1 MNLKRLTAIILSFVL
16 AISLAGTTTAA
27 SKAQPLKLVLDGVAV
42 ELNSS
47 IVMSKGKTFVEFRA
61 LLEVLGYEIA
71 YDSVTRTI
79 RAQTEGTTVE
89 FSLGGDVAFVNG
101 KTVPSKDEV
110 ITKNGRTL
118 VGLRFA
124 GVISDYKVE
133 WNDKTQTVTL
143 TSIGATA
150 AQKVALFKLFDDLL
164 IIEANGALQGLPALF
179 TEDTV
184 VDVGALQEGWA
195 DTKTR
200 TTYHKK
206 IIEAYSDTEAV
217 ILISDE
223 TVKLSGSF
231 FPDNKSQ
238 VRYLL
243 KKDAAD
249 KQWKIYDME
258 LVELEYT
265 NLQQL
270 FKEKAAIPA
279 AEQAAIRDVFE
290 EQLKATS
297 DENVAAYLATLVDSE
312 DKAALTDEIKQ
323 LFDTST
329 MNTVLEEMTI
339 VEYNSTDHHA
349 TLLISLVSEVE
360 RNGITTKVRVVIL
373 NGAEKVNGKWL
384 LRPETVTLYSE
395 QQ

>member
-61 LLEVLGYEIA
+61 LLEVLGYEVA

-184 VDVGALQEGWA
+184 VDVEALQEGWA

-200 TTYHKK
+200 TTYLKK
-206 IIEAYSDTEAV
+206 NIEAYSDTEAV

-243 KKDAAD
+243 KKHADD

-312 DKAALTDEIKQ
+312 EKAALTDEIKQ